1 MECNDPD
8 CEDDPSASALF
19 DELLL
24 DNPHDGLHG
33 HNHSSDSDLVVV
45 QGGKDSGNGFDDDD
59 FFQEL
64 TGHAGDNA
72 LASGEKKFDDCL
84 LAEPTSQTESMYGP
98 VQVLLQI
105 GSCLQKNLFDAF
117 RKTLQGSVNEAEKEK
132 LRKINKHLVEQRL
145 IRSKRSEAEATDI
158 PESTLRSRTK
168 QFACALIYC
177 SAWLIGAFFRA
188 WINLFTNINHR
199 WKAVAVI
206 SVMKY
211 DETPLRLNLN
221 SWKSFL
227 GADPPPE
234 RIKKRKV
241 RDDLEKAETY
251 CHAKILAVQWRYG
264 FLSFHLTYSEIQG
277 I

>member
-1 MECNDPD
+1 MEGDDPG
-8 CEDDPSASALF
+8 EDDPSASALF
-19 DELLL
+19 EELLL
-24 DNPHDGLHG
+24 DNPHDRVH
-33 HNHSSDSDLVVV
+33 DSDLV
-45 QGGKDSGNGFDDDD
+45 QGRKDSGNGVNGFDEDDD

-64 TGHAGDNA
+64 SGHAGHAGDNNA
-72 LASGEKKFDDCL
+72 TASGEINFDDRL
-84 LAEPTSQTESMYGP
+84 VAEPMGEGMYGP
-98 VQVLLQI
+98 VQALLQI

-117 RKTLQGSVNEAEKEK
+117 RKVSQGSVNEAEKEK
-132 LRKINKHLVEQRL
+132 LRKVNKQLVEERL
-145 IRSKRSEAEATDI
+145 IRSKRSEAKATDL
-158 PESTLRSRTK
+158 PESTLRSRSK
-168 QFACALIYC
+168 QYACALIYC
-177 SAWLIGAFFRA
+177 SAWLVGAFFRA
-188 WINLFTNINHR
+188 WINLFTNINRR

-227 GADPPPE
+227 GGDPPPE

-264 FLSFHLTYSEIQG
+264 FLSFHFTYSRFRVSSK
-277 I
+277 